1 MTRKGAIA
9 HMVLGVVIGI
19 VVVGCGQVSGYG
31 QGDMSGGTGN
41 GTATAGTAGSEAAT
55 MTPGF
60 SGQTTSGQVTLTL
73 NKTQYGAEDPVIVT
87 VHNGLSQS
95 IWLGDSRTGCP
106 SVVLERQ
113 VNGQWQR
120 VSKCAPAT
128 KLRSVAIAAGAQVVV
143 RVDAAAGMDT
153 GAGWPAGTYRATLS
167 YATDQK
173 TDSAQTSAQSTQLT
187 IA

>member
-1 MTRKGAIA
+1 VTRKGATTTI
-9 HMVLGVVIGI
+9 VLGITIG
-19 VVVGCGQVSGYG
+19 VMVAACGQVSSYG
-31 QGDMSGGTGN
+31 TSGGAGN
-41 GTATAGTAGSEAAT
+41 GTATTGAMGDEAAT

-60 SGQTTSGQVTLTL
+60 SGQTTPGQVTLTL
-73 NKTQYGAEDPVIVT
+73 NKTQYSSEDPVIVT

-95 IWLGDSRTGCP
+95 IWLGDSAPGCP

-120 VSKCAPAT
+120 ASQCAPAA
-128 KLRSVAIAAGAQVVV
+128 LPRSVAIAAGAQRVV
-143 RVDAAAGMDT
+143 RIDAAAGMDT

-173 TDSAQTSAQSTQLT
+173 AQSAQSSAQSAPFT

>member
-1 MTRKGAIA
+1 MRKGAITTA
-9 HMVLGVVIGI
+9 LCLGFLGLFLA
-19 VVVGCGQVSGYG
+19 GCGQVSGAT
-31 QGDMSGGTGN
+31 QGDTSGRASN
-41 GTATAGTAGSEAAT
+41 GTATAAGNEAAT

-60 SGQTTSGQVTLTL
+60 SGQTTSGEVTLTL

-95 IWLGDSRTGCP
+95 IWLGDSAPGCP

-120 VSKCAPAT
+120 ASKCAPAT
-128 KLRSVAIAAGAQVVV
+128 LPRSVAIAAGAQRVV
-143 RVDAAAGMDT
+143 RMDASAGMDT
-153 GAGWPAGTYRATLS
+153 GAGWPAGTYRATLT

-173 TDSAQTSAQSTQLT
+173 TVSAQSSTQSTQFT

>member
-1 MTRKGAIA
+1 MAP
-9 HMVLGVVIGI
+9 LGVLVVSLAILIG
-19 VVVGCGQVSGYG
+19 GCGQVSGG
-31 QGDMSGGTGN
+31 TQSNASGHTSI
-41 GTATAGTAGSEAAT
+41 GTATVSGSEAAT

-60 SGQTTSGQVTLTL
+60 SGQTTPGQVTLTL
-73 NKTQYGAEDPVIVT
+73 NETQNGSEDPVIVT

-95 IWLGDSRTGCP
+95 IWLGDSATGCS

-120 VSKCAPAT
+120 VSRCALGP
-128 KLRSVAIAAGAQVVV
+128 KLRSVAVAADAQMVV
-143 RVDAAAGMDT
+143 RIDPAAGMDT

-173 TDSAQTSAQSTQLT
+173 TASAGSSAQSSQFT

>member
-1 MTRKGAIA
+1 MRKGAITTA
-9 HMVLGVVIGI
+9 LRLGFLGLFLT
-19 VVVGCGQVSGYG
+19 GCGQVSGAT
-31 QGDMSGGTGN
+31 QGDTSGGASN
-41 GTATAGTAGSEAAT
+41 GTATAGASGNEAAT

-60 SGQTTSGQVTLTL
+60 SGQTAAGQVTLTL
-73 NKTQYGAEDPVIVT
+73 NKTQYDAEDPVIVT

-120 VSKCAPAT
+120 ASNCAPAA
-128 KLRSVAIAAGAQVVV
+128 LPRSVAIAAGAQTVV
-143 RVDAAAGMDT
+143 RMDAAAGMDT
-153 GAGWPAGTYRATLS
+153 GAGWPAGTYRATLT

-173 TDSAQTSAQSTQLT
+173 TDSAQSSTQSPQFT
-187 IA
+187 VA